1 MGEVSSNGQVA
12 KQLATQLFMGLDSLN
27 SSVMIAK
34 DEETTV
40 AGNAN
45 AQSAIDSLTA
55 AITQI
60 SNTIET
66 ASNNLT
72 SVANE
77 FEAADQATRQL
88 FSSPLAPIGRARK

>member
-1 MGEVSSNGQVA
+1 MSEVSSNGQVA
-12 KQLATQLFMGLDSLN
+12 RQLATQLFTGLDFLN
-27 SSVMIAK
+27 SSAVIAK
-34 DEETTV
+34 DGETTV

-60 SNTIET
+60 SNTIEA

-77 FEAADQATRQL
+77 FESADQATRQL
-88 FSSPLAPIGRARK
+88 FSSSLAPIGKAGK